1 MTNVRARRTVAALL
15 MGVAMLMVAAR
26 QSGQAQR
33 VDAPAELATT
43 IADGFTMASV
53 GDLIVAYPASQNPDP
68 AFRNLVKIIQD
79 ADVAT
84 ANWEASV
91 IDGRRFKGSSIGPQA
106 GTPDVPRD
114 MKALGFDLVARS
126 ANHVGEFGI
135 EGWAE
140 TNARIEEA
148 GLVYAGSGDT
158 YWAARAPRFF
168 TSAKGRVG
176 MVSTASSFAQNMMA
190 MPSRGEWPGRG
201 GQSALRTTQYYVVPP
216 SMWESISTIR
226 RAFPTGGGLY
236 PPTGERDDQVQILG
250 RWFRRA
256 NTDKPRFSYE
266 MNKDDL
272 RDILAM
278 VREGKSKSDFMTVA
292 IHAHETAETDDVD
305 IAPTPGDFLPVF
317 AKAAIDGGADAFL
330 GTGVHV
336 LRGIEIYKGRPI
348 FYGLGEFFRQMDTDG
363 IAATGCTGEGG
374 GWELDGSRPCRGDR
388 NSEPIKYEGI
398 VAVSRFEHGTL
409 SEIRLY
415 PTDLNYGAR
424 MAHRGVP
431 RLASAEIAQRTL
443 ARVQKLSAPYGT
455 SIAIEGNIGVIRPRS
470 SSTANPAVRH

>member
-1 MTNVRARRTVAALL
+1 MTTRMLRLSAPVLFALVLLLAGARHGNPAL
-15 MGVAMLMVAAR
+15 
-26 QSGQAQR
+26 QAQG
-33 VDAPAELATT
+33 PNELATT
-43 IADGFTMASV
+43 VADGFTIATV
-53 GDLIVAYPASQNPDP
+53 GDLIVAYPATPSNNDP
-68 AFRNLVKIIQD
+68 AFKSLTKIIAD

-91 IDGRRFKGSSIGPQA
+91 IDGRKFKGSSIGPQA

-126 ANHVGEFGI
+126 ANHVGEFGV

-158 YWAARAPRFF
+158 YWAARAPRFY

-176 MVSTASSFAQNMMA
+176 MVATAASYAQNMWA

-201 GQSALRTTQYYVVPP
+201 GQSALRTTQYYVVPDAA
-216 SMWESISTIR
+216 WQAVGTIR
-226 RAFPTGGGLY
+226 QAFPNGSGLY
-236 PPTGERDDQVQILG
+236 PPTGERADQIQILG
-250 RWFRRA
+250 NWFRHDPGAR
-256 NTDKPRFSYE
+256 KPRFSYE

-278 VREGKSKSDFMTVA
+278 VREGKSKSDFVTVA
-292 IHAHETAETDDVD
+292 IHAHQTTETEDID
-305 IAPTPGDFLPVF
+305 IAPTPGDFMPVF
-317 AKAAIDGGADAFL
+317 AKAAIDAGADAFQ

-348 FYGLGEFFRQMDTDG
+348 FYGLGEFFRQMDSDG

-374 GWELDGSRPCRGDR
+374 GWELDGSKSCRGER
-388 NSEPIKYEGI
+388 NSEQIKYEGI
-398 VAVSRFEHGTL
+398 AAVSRFEHGTL
-409 SEIRLY
+409 AEVRLY
-415 PTDLNYGAR
+415 PTDLNYTAR
-424 MAHRGVP
+424 IAHRGVP
-431 RLASAEIAQRTL
+431 KLASPELAQRTL
-443 ARVQKLSAPYGT
+443 ARLQKLSAPYGT
-455 SIAIEGNIGVIRPRS
+455 TITIEGNVGVIRPRTTTS
-470 SSTANPAVRH
+470 ANQP

>member
-1 MTNVRARRTVAALL
+1 MIDTRRRTLAPLVLALL
-15 MGVAMLMVAAR
+15 ALPLAAHQR
-26 QSGQAQR
+26 GQAQQPDPGR
-33 VDAPAELATT
+33 ELATT
-43 IADGFTMASV
+43 IGDGFTLASV
-53 GDLIVAYPASQNPDP
+53 GDLIVAYPASQNADP
-68 AFRNLVKIIQD
+68 AFKGLAKIIQD

-91 IDGRRFKGSSIGPQA
+91 IDGRKFKGSSMGPQA
-106 GTPDVPRD
+106 GTPDVPKD

-126 ANHVGEFGI
+126 ANHVGEFGV

-140 TNARIEEA
+140 TNARIEDA

-158 YWAARAPRFF
+158 YWAARAPRFYS
-168 TSAKGRVG
+168 SARGRVG
-176 MVSTASSFAQNMMA
+176 MVATASSFAQNMMA
-190 MPSRGEWPGRG
+190 MPARGEWPGRG

-216 SMWESISTIR
+216 SMWSAITTIR
-226 RAFPTGGGLY
+226 GAFPTGGSLY
-236 PPTGERDDQVQILG
+236 PPIGERGDQLQILG
-250 RWFRRA
+250 RWFRRGGEG
-256 NTDKPRFSYE
+256 KPRFSYE

-292 IHAHETAETDDVD
+292 IHAHETTETDDVD
-305 IAPTPGDFLPVF
+305 IAPTPGDFLPLF
-317 AKAAIDGGADAFL
+317 AKAAIDTGADAFL

-348 FYGLGEFFRQMDTDG
+348 FYGLGEFFRQMDSDG

-374 GWELDGSRPCRGDR
+374 GWELDGSKPCRGDR

-398 VAVSRFEHGTL
+398 FAVSRFEHGTL

-415 PTDLNYGAR
+415 PTDLNYNER

-431 RLASAEIAQRTL
+431 RLAGPEIAQRTL
-443 ARVQKLSAPYGT
+443 ARLQKLSAPYGT
-455 SIAIEGNIGVIRPRS
+455 TIAIEGNVGVVRPRA
-470 SSTANPAVRH
+470 TAPSAQGAR

>member
-1 MTNVRARRTVAALL
+1 MTSARTRWPLLAFVIVLMFALSVAP
-15 MGVAMLMVAAR
+15 
-26 QSGQAQR
+26 QSGHAQR
-33 VDAPAELATT
+33 VDVPGELATT
-43 IADGFTMASV
+43 IADGFTIASV
-53 GDLIVAYPASQNPDP
+53 GDLIVAYPATYNPDP
-68 AFRNLVKIIQD
+68 GFKAVAKLIQD

-91 IDGRRFKGSSIGPQA
+91 IDGRKFKGSSIGPQA
-106 GTPDVPRD
+106 GTPDVPKD
-114 MKALGFDLVARS
+114 MKTLGFDLVARS
-126 ANHVGEFGI
+126 ANHVGEFGA

-140 TNARIEEA
+140 TNARIEDA

-168 TSAKGRVG
+168 SSTKGRVG
-176 MVSTASSFAQNMMA
+176 MVATASSFAQNMMA

-216 SMWESISTIR
+216 SIWEAITTIR
-226 RAFPTGGGLY
+226 GAFPTGGSLY
-236 PPTGERDDQVQILG
+236 PPVGERDNQVQILG
-250 RWFRRA
+250 RWFRRESV
-256 NTDKPRFSYE
+256 NKTRFSYE

-278 VREGKSKSDFMTVA
+278 VREGKAKSDFMTVA
-292 IHAHETAETDDVD
+292 IHSHETTETEDVD
-305 IAPTPGDFLPVF
+305 IAPTPGDFLPIF
-317 AKAAIDGGADAFL
+317 AKAAIDAGADAFM

-398 VAVSRFEHGTL
+398 LAVSRFEHGTL
-409 SEIRLY
+409 AEIRLF

-431 RLASAEIAQRTL
+431 HLASNELAQRTL
-443 ARVQKLSAPYGT
+443 TRLQKLSAPYGT
-455 SIAIEGNIGVIRPRS
+455 SIAIEGSIGVIRPRPA
-470 SSTANPAVRH
+470 TAANQP

>member
-1 MTNVRARRTVAALL
+1 MTARMLRLSAPVLFALVLLLAGARHSDLALRAQ
-15 MGVAMLMVAAR
+15 G
-26 QSGQAQR
+26 
-33 VDAPAELATT
+33 PNELATT
-43 IADGFTMASV
+43 VADGFTIATV
-53 GDLIVAYPASQNPDP
+53 GDLIVAYPATPSNNDP
-68 AFRNLVKIIQD
+68 AFKSLTKIIAD

-91 IDGRRFKGSSIGPQA
+91 IDGRKFKGSSIGPQA

-126 ANHVGEFGI
+126 ANHVGEFGV

-158 YWAARAPRFF
+158 YWAARAPRFY

-176 MVSTASSFAQNMMA
+176 MVATAASYAQNMWA

-201 GQSALRTTQYYVVPP
+201 GQSALRTTQYYVVPDAA
-216 SMWESISTIR
+216 WQAVGTIR
-226 RAFPTGGGLY
+226 KAFPNGSGLY
-236 PPTGERDDQVQILG
+236 PPTGERADQIQILG
-250 RWFRRA
+250 NWFRHDPA
-256 NTDKPRFSYE
+256 AQKPRFSYE

-278 VREGKSKSDFMTVA
+278 VREGKSKSDFVTVA
-292 IHAHETAETDDVD
+292 IHAHQTTETEDID
-305 IAPTPGDFLPVF
+305 IAPTPGDFMPVF
-317 AKAAIDGGADAFL
+317 AKAAIDAGADAFQ

-348 FYGLGEFFRQMDTDG
+348 FYGLGEFFRQMDSDG

-374 GWELDGSRPCRGDR
+374 GWELDGSKSCRGER
-388 NSEPIKYEGI
+388 NSEQIKYEGI
-398 VAVSRFEHGTL
+398 AAVSRFEHGTL
-409 SEIRLY
+409 AEVRLY
-415 PTDLNYGAR
+415 PTDLNYTAR
-424 MAHRGVP
+424 IAHRGVP
-431 RLASAEIAQRTL
+431 KLASPELAQRTL
-443 ARVQKLSAPYGT
+443 ARLQKLSAPYGT
-455 SIAIEGNIGVIRPRS
+455 TITIEGNVGVIHPRTTTS
-470 SSTANPAVRH
+470 ANQ